1 MKMKYLNKSV
11 KSLLACLVILALG
24 SSTAFAMSVW
34 NGGSDPAPMVVLSAS
49 PSTIVEGQSTTLS
62 WTSSFATSCSAGG
75 TESWTDSTA
84 TSGSVSVSPTIT
96 MSYMIVC
103 EGDGGSI
110 INSVV
115 VTVNAAPEPVPTVS
129 LSTSSSTIDEGQ
141 SATLSWSSTDAS
153 SCSASWTGS
162 SATSGSASVSPTVT
176 TTYSVSCDGGGG
188 SASDS
193 VEVIV
198 RHDLVGD
205 YVGGTNATQVYDTSF
220 AVEFS
225 YSCLGG
231 GCHETDQTLVD
242 EYAASKM
249 THAMVK
255 CNACH
260 GTHTADTVGLE
271 KPNLTGY
278 YPGIGATGYSV
289 DTDRCK
295 SCHNNEHTGGNKG
308 SDNCYSCHTPHIFG
322 AGGGG
327 GGPGGR

>member
-1 MKMKYLNKSV
+1 MKYLNKSIKSV
-11 KSLLACLVILALG
+11 LASLLVLALG
-24 SSTAFAMSVW
+24 SSVAFAKGGRWNVSV
-34 NGGSDPAPMVVLSAS
+34 NLSAS
-49 PSTIVEGQSTTLS
+49 PSTIDGGQSATLSWSSSNASSCSAS
-62 WTSSFATSCSAGG
+62 WTSSS
-75 TESWTDSTA
+75 A
-84 TSGSVSVSPTIT
+84 TSGSESVSPGATTTYSISCT
-96 MSYMIVC
+96 
-103 EGDGGSI
+103 GS
-110 INSVV
+110 NGSASDS
-115 VTVNAAPEPVPTVS
+115 VTVAVNTAPAPAPTVG
-129 LSTSSSTIDEGQ
+129 LSASPSAIDEGQ
-141 SATLSWSSTDAS
+141 SATLSWSSTDAN
-153 SCSASWTGS
+153 SCSASWTSS
-162 SATSGSASVSPTVT
+162 SATSGSESLSPTED
-176 TTYSVSCDGGGG
+176 TTYSISCDGDGG

-193 VEVIV
+193 ATVTVNAASGGY
-198 RHDLVGD
+198 DLVGD
-205 YVGGTNATQVYDTSF
+205 YVGGTNDTQVYDTSF

-225 YSCLGG
+225 YSCLSG

-260 GTHTADTVGLE
+260 GTHTADTVGQE

-308 SDNCYSCHTPHIFG
+308 SDNCYSCHTPHVFG

-327 GGPGGR
+327 GGGGRW

>member
-1 MKMKYLNKSV
+1 MKYLNKSI
-11 KSLLACLVILALG
+11 KSVLASLMILALG
-24 SSTAFAMSVW
+24 SSTSFAAP
-34 NGGSDPAPMVVLSAS
+34 GGWGGGGWGGGGGGNTPAPTVSLSAS
-49 PSTIVEGQSTTLS
+49 PSS
-62 WTSSFATSCSAGG
+62 
-75 TESWTDSTA
+75 
-84 TSGSVSVSPTIT
+84 
-96 MSYMIVC
+96 
-103 EGDGGSI
+103 
-110 INSVV
+110 
-115 VTVNAAPEPVPTVS
+115 
-129 LSTSSSTIDEGQ
+129 IDEGQ
-141 SATLSWSSTDAS
+141 SATLSWSSTDAN

-162 SATSGSASVSPTVT
+162 SATSGSSSVSPTAT
-176 TTYSVSCDGGGG
+176 TSYSISCSGDGG
-188 SASDS
+188 SADDS
-193 VEVIV
+193 VTVAV
-198 RHDLVGD
+198 NVTGGGHDLVGD
-205 YVGGTNATQVYDTSF
+205 YIGGTNDTQVYDTSF

-295 SCHNNEHTGGNKG
+295 SCHNNEHSEGGNKG
-308 SDNCYSCHTPHIFG
+308 SDNCYSCHTPHVFG

-327 GGPGGR
+327 GGYPW